1 MFTGNKTTKKELI
14 ADYNKRMPTKN
25 IVLIMPVCKNKNKH
39 ETPLFPEKVKQEY
52 QIALKERNVVEAN

>member
-1 MFTGNKTTKKELI
+1 MFTGNKTTKKEQRP
-14 ADYNKRMPTKN
+14 AYNKRMPTKN